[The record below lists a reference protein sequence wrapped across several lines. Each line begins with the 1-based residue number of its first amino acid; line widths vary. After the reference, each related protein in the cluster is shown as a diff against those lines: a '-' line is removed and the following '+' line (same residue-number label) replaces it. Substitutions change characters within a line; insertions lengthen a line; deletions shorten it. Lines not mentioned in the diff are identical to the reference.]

1 MDKIKGT
8 VDRVIDSNTFVM
20 NVTWQDPANKY
31 GYEASERIQ
40 LSGDKSPEPGP
51 VGGTY
56 ITNAYLLSPGNRV
69 HCNIQ
74 ARDNYGRVVS
84 DVWKY

>member
-1 MDKIKGT
+1 MDKIRGT

-20 NVTWQDPANKY
+20 NVTWQDPANSY
-31 GYEASERIQ
+31 AYESSEHVQ

-51 VGGTY
+51 PGGVY

-69 HCNIQ
+69 QCNIQ
-74 ARDNYGRVVS
+74 ARDVYRRVVA

>member
-1 MDKIKGT
+1 MDKIQGT

-20 NVTWQDPANKY
+20 NVTRQDPANRCT
-31 GYEASERIQ
+31 YESSEKIQ
-40 LSGDKSPEPGP
+40 LSEDKTPEPGP
-51 VGGTY
+51 PGGTY
-56 ITNAYLLSPGNRV
+56 ITNAHLLSPGNRV

-74 ARDNYGRVVS
+74 ARDVYRRVVA